1 MNVIIIQIKI
11 TRINVKVLGI
21 ADVFERDL
29 RQVEGGGVGV
39 GSTLS
44 LRGDDS

>member
-29 RQVEGGGVGV
+29 RQVEGGGVG
-39 GSTLS
+39 STLS

>member
-29 RQVEGGGVGV
+29 RQVEGGGVE
-39 GSTLS
+39 SILS